1 MDGVAFVN
9 PDATGARMR
18 RRTKLAASRA
28 RLLALASQGE
38 GGGSGTGSA
47 GDREMRKQQRM
58 LRNRESAALSRKRR
72 SDRIDEL
79 EVQVEHLEEE
89 NRRLRQ
95 RVNDL
100 ELHTPTTCGGD
111 TGAEAPHV
119 SQHAQAEHLEP
130 AASCETPTPGSIPAQ
145 SSCSGMGIATNCSFQ
160 DYQTVTTTVSRIS
173 DHATVSPNNVLL
185 QPAVIA

>member
-1 MDGVAFVN
+1 MGGVAFVN
-9 PDATGARMR
+9 PDATKARMR

-79 EVQVEHLEEE
+79 EIQVEHLEEE
-89 NRRLRQ
+89 NRRLR
-95 RVNDL
+95 RRLNHL
-100 ELHTPTTCGGD
+100 ELHTSATCGGD
-111 TGAEAPHV
+111 TGAEALRV
-119 SQHAQAEHLEP
+119 SHHAQAEHVEP
-130 AASCETPTPGSIPAQ
+130 AAACEIPAPGDLMAQ
-145 SSCSGMGIATNCSFQ
+145 PSSPGMGIVTNCSFQ
-160 DYQTVTTTVSRIS
+160 DHQTVATTFSRIS
-173 DHATVSPNNVLL
+173 DHATVGPNNVLL